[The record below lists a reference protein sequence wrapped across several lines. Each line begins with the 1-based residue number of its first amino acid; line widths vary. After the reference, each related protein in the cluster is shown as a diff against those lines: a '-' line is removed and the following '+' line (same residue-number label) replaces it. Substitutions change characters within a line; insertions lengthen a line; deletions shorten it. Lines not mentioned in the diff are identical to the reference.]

1 MVAFESPVDSLLPG
15 EVAPEGGG
23 IPDIRKV
30 TRILEDEGI
39 PCCMTGAS
47 ALVWFG
53 AGRVRWDWE
62 ICVPTEKMNQAIQL
76 LKSEPMTKVYQ
87 PWEPELFQYGSLA
100 HTFPRFRLRGI
111 ALRFQIHPS
120 DDAYFNIYDVDRS
133 PSGLPYPKL
142 ESFAQSLLDTQRR
155 SDLSDLV
162 DGMNFSDEWGEEH
175 LNLDK
180 TTDVAYAKQQNQKM
194 AAPTAPGE
202 DPLDYHGVPTHPT
215 PPREI
220 WQEAVRG
227 KQKRIGIEL
236 PTEYFAT

>member
-1 MVAFESPVDSLLPG
+1 MVAFESLVDFGLPG

-30 TRILEDEGI
+30 TRILEDAGI

-47 ALVWFG
+47 ALVLFG
-53 AGRVRWDWE
+53 LGD
-62 ICVPTEKMNQAIQL
+62 ICPHGEMNQAVQL
-76 LKSEPMTKVYQ
+76 LKSDPHDKVYH
-87 PWEPELFQYGSLA
+87 PWEPELFQYGNLA

-162 DGMNFSDEWGEEH
+162 DGMN
-175 LNLDK
+175 LN
-180 TTDVAYAKQQNQKM
+180 VAYARQQNEKM
-194 AAPTAPGE
+194 AALAAPGE
-202 DPLDYHGVPTHPT
+202 DPSDYHGVPTHPT
-215 PPREI
+215 PVQEV
-220 WQEAVRG
+220 WQGIVRG

-236 PTEYFAT
+236 PTEYFATRFFAHGQGDPRLDTTRNYV

>member
-1 MVAFESPVDSLLPG
+1 MVAFESPVDFGLPG

-30 TRILEDEGI
+30 TRISKDAGI

-53 AGRVRWDWE
+53 AGRVRWDSE
-62 ICVPTEKMNQAIQL
+62 ICVPTEKMNQAVQL
-76 LKSEPMTKVYQ
+76 LN
-87 PWEPELFQYGSLA
+87 
-100 HTFPRFRLRGI
+100 LRSI

-120 DDAYFNIYDVDRS
+120 DDSYSNIYDVDRS

-162 DGMNFSDEWGEEH
+162 DGMN
-175 LNLDK
+175 LN
-180 TTDVAYAKQQNQKM
+180 VAYAKQQNEKM
-194 AAPTAPGE
+194 AASAAPGE

-215 PPREI
+215 PLREI
-220 WQEAVRG
+220 WQEIVRG
-227 KQKRIGIEL
+227 EQKRIGIEL
-236 PTEYFAT
+236 PTEYFATRFFAHGQGDPRLDTTRDYV